1 MKCCPEFCPWR
12 RFRQGL
18 GPFFY
23 ANMAPETA
31 ASGHSLQQRTAS
43 QPASQ
48 EDPPLLILVLSC
60 QNGPVLCYIVSR
72 EHYTYRPI
80 HPHPRG
86 QACGAR
92 APCNV
97 VRTGPG
103 PRPGGDLARAALLCS
118 PACPHS
124 RNREAEALAF
134 RGMQSRPL

>member
-48 EDPPLLILVLSC
+48 EDPPLLILALSC
-60 QNGPVLCYIVSR
+60 QKRPRALLDFIARSTRIPGAKRAAR
-72 EHYTYRPI
+72 EHHVTLCE
-80 HPHPRG
+80 RG
-86 QACGAR
+86 Q
-92 APCNV
+92 
-97 VRTGPG
+97 
-103 PRPGGDLARAALLCS
+103 DLSQKAI
-118 PACPHS
+118 
-124 RNREAEALAF
+124 
-134 RGMQSRPL
+134 